1 MVNKN
6 FLWLSIIYT
15 LLIFFIYLIPFP
27 NIIIPD
33 FNLFQPDKLVHFI
46 IYFIMLYLW
55 LKSNS
60 VKENKFR
67 LKSLILVLFISF
79 FIETLQGTSFIKKL
93 DGNFSILILN
103 LKNDKILSFRD
114 RHGSNVLFYYNKKDL
129 LLIFTKIK
137 FLKKN
142 FLIKME
148 PNRELIKTYIFKN
161 YRYSYGTTETFFKDI
176 FLFKNNSI
184 NLFIK

>member
-15 LLIFFIYLIPFP
+15 LLIFFISLIPLP
-27 NIIIPD
+27 NITIPD
-33 FNLFQPDKLVHFI
+33 FNLFQPDKLAHFI

-79 FIETLQGTSFIKKL
+79 FIETLQGTSFIKRHYELADLIANSAGILFSYIVFVLYPYKKL
-93 DGNFSILILN
+93 
-103 LKNDKILSFRD
+103 KA
-114 RHGSNVLFYYNKKDL
+114 
-129 LLIFTKIK
+129 
-137 FLKKN
+137 
-142 FLIKME
+142 
-148 PNRELIKTYIFKN
+148 
-161 YRYSYGTTETFFKDI
+161 
-176 FLFKNNSI
+176 
-184 NLFIK
+184 

>member
-6 FLWLSIIYT
+6 FLWLSLIYT
-15 LLIFFIYLIPFP
+15 LLIFFISLIPLP

-33 FNLFQPDKLVHFI
+33 FNLFQPDKLVHFV

-79 FIETLQGTSFIKKL
+79 FIETLQGTSFIKRHYELADLIANSVGILFSYIVFVLYPHKKL
-93 DGNFSILILN
+93 
-103 LKNDKILSFRD
+103 KA
-114 RHGSNVLFYYNKKDL
+114 
-129 LLIFTKIK
+129 
-137 FLKKN
+137 
-142 FLIKME
+142 
-148 PNRELIKTYIFKN
+148 
-161 YRYSYGTTETFFKDI
+161 
-176 FLFKNNSI
+176 
-184 NLFIK
+184 

>member
-6 FLWLSIIYT
+6 FLWLSLIYT
-15 LLIFFIYLIPFP
+15 LLIFFISLIPLP

-33 FNLFQPDKLVHFI
+33 FNLFQPDKLVHFV

-79 FIETLQGTSFIKKL
+79 FIETLQGTSFIKRHYELADLIANSFGILFSYIVFVLYPHKKL
-93 DGNFSILILN
+93 
-103 LKNDKILSFRD
+103 KA
-114 RHGSNVLFYYNKKDL
+114 
-129 LLIFTKIK
+129 
-137 FLKKN
+137 
-142 FLIKME
+142 
-148 PNRELIKTYIFKN
+148 
-161 YRYSYGTTETFFKDI
+161 
-176 FLFKNNSI
+176 
-184 NLFIK
+184 